1 MLQLQKIKKIKN
13 KRNEIIENKKN
24 NKAMIHSEIKD

>member
-13 KRNEIIENKKN
+13 KRNEIIKNKKN